1 MILDR
6 LRKRKIYRCA
16 RIWLIELEYQRTGI
30 NARIFSYFCK
40 LYVTVQPSIAAAAAQ
55 PGTFVS
61 WTFPVP
67 VSGISISKC
76 AGFF

>member
-1 MILDR
+1 MIFDG

-40 LYVTVQPSIAAAAAQ
+40 LYVTAAAASE
-55 PGTFVS
+55 V
-61 WTFPVP
+61 
-67 VSGISISKC
+67 
-76 AGFF
+76 